1 MFSCSN
7 ELFHTASNERGC
19 FPTYKDIKRP
29 SQRIAVSRE
38 AHNQPCN
45 CLVSVM
51 ISVPSHPS
59 KVMMSVSRPH
69 DCFVNYM
76 SLFRSSCRYF
86 SFTCAVPD
94 VTFPVK
100 EYDED
105 FPLCRISVHVAICI
119 VGYVQTFNF
128 PKFRS
133 CIHIWS
139 KRNNNTFFR
148 NMSMQYD
155 LYFVLLFHSMYFA
168 LQHNRSANP
177 VIWTVSVCNW

>member
-7 ELFHTASNERGC
+7 EWFHTASNERGC

-105 FPLCRISVHVAICI
+105 FHLCRISVYVAICI
-119 VGYVQTFNF
+119 MGYVPTFNF
-128 PKFRS
+128 PKFEVAFIFDRKETIRLFS
-133 CIHIWS
+133 EIW
-139 KRNNNTFFR
+139 
-148 NMSMQYD
+148 
-155 LYFVLLFHSMYFA
+155 
-168 LQHNRSANP
+168 
-177 VIWTVSVCNW
+177 VCNMTCILLSCFIPCILLCRTTGLPIQLYGQ